1 MPLRSVT
8 LLLAIACGLAVST
21 IYAGQPLLVTIG
33 AELAIGAGTLGLIVT
48 ITQVGYGV
56 GLVLLV
62 PLGDLVDRRRLIVT
76 QLVLLAAAL
85 LVVAAAG
92 TAALLLAGL
101 AAVGLLAVAVQT
113 MVAYAATLADTASG
127 TPASGRIIG
136 AVTSGVV
143 IGILLARTVSGVLAD
158 IAGWRAAYLVWAVAL
173 LGIAVAAHRML
184 DRRDPPAPAV
194 RYGALLRSMVRL
206 FVDEP
211 LFRSRALLAL
221 FVFAAFSTLW
231 SALALPLS
239 APPLALG
246 NAAIG
251 AFGLAG
257 VAGALAAIPAGRL
270 ADRGRAQ
277 LTTGVA
283 LTLLVLSW
291 LPIAIGTDVLWLLAI
306 GIVVLDLAVQAVH
319 VSNQSLIVA
328 LRPDAGSRLIAGYMV
343 CYSIG
348 SGLGAMAATALY
360 AAAGWIG
367 VCLLGAAFST
377 LALMTWAVTRRCR
390 TATAPVRTRAGR
402 SAP

>member
-1 MPLRSVT
+1 MPPRSVT

-33 AELAIGAGTLGLIVT
+33 AELAIGAGPLGLIVT

-85 LVVAAAG
+85 LVVAVAG

-113 MVAYAATLADTASG
+113 MVAHAATLADAASRGRVVG
-127 TPASGRIIG
+127 T
-136 AVTSGVV
+136 VTSGVV

-158 IAGWRAAYLVWAVAL
+158 IAGWRVAYVLWAVAL
-173 LGIAVAAHRML
+173 LGVAVAAHRVL
-184 DRRDPPAPAV
+184 QRRDQPTPAV
-194 RYGALLRSMVRL
+194 RYGTLLRSMVRL
-206 FVDEP
+206 FVEEP
-211 LFRSRALLAL
+211 VFRSRALLAL
-221 FVFAAFSTLW
+221 LVFAAFSTLW
-231 SALALPLS
+231 SAIALPLS

-246 NAAIG
+246 HAAIG
-251 AFGLAG
+251 ALGLAG

-277 LTTGVA
+277 PTTGIA
-283 LTLLVLSW
+283 LALLVLSW
-291 LPIAIGTDVLWLLAI
+291 LPIAFAPDALWVLAI

-319 VSNQSLIVA
+319 VSSQSLIVA
-328 LRPDAGSRLIAGYMV
+328 LRPEAGSRLIAGYMV

-348 SGLGAMAATALY
+348 SGLGAAAATALY

-367 VCLLGAAFST
+367 VCLLGAAFSA
-377 LALMTWAVTRRCR
+377 LALLTWAVTRRC
-390 TATAPVRTRAGR
+390 TTGAAPVRTRAGR

>member
-1 MPLRSVT
+1 MPPRSVT
-8 LLLAIACGLAVST
+8 LLLAIACGVAVST

-33 AELAIGAGTLGLIVT
+33 AELAIDAGTIGVIVT
-48 ITQVGYGV
+48 ITQVGYGL

-76 QLVLLAAAL
+76 QLVLLAAAIM
-85 LVVAAAG
+85 VVAAAG
-92 TAALLLAGL
+92 TAAILLAAL
-101 AAVGLLAVAVQT
+101 AAVGLLAVVVQT
-113 MVAYAATLADTASG
+113 VVAYAAALADGASR
-127 TPASGRIIG
+127 GRVVG
-136 AVTSGVV
+136 LVTSGVV

-158 IAGWRAAYLVWAVAL
+158 VAGWRAAYVVWAVAL
-173 LGIAVAAHRML
+173 LAVAAAAHRML
-184 DRRDPPAPAV
+184 DRRSRPVPTM

-211 LFRSRALLAL
+211 VFRSRALLAL
-221 FVFAAFSTLW
+221 LVFAAFSTLW
-231 SALALPLS
+231 SAIALPLS

-246 NAAIG
+246 HAAIG

-277 LTTGVA
+277 LTTGIA
-283 LTLLVLSW
+283 LALLVASW
-291 LPIAIGTDVLWLLAI
+291 LPIAFAPKQLWVLAI
-306 GIVVLDLAVQAVH
+306 GIVMLDLAVQAVH

-328 LRPDAGSRLIAGYMV
+328 LRPEAGSRLIAGYMV

-348 SGLGAMAATALY
+348 SGVGAAAATALH

-367 VCLLGAAFST
+367 VCVLGTTFSV
-377 LALMTWAVTRRCR
+377 LALLTWAVSRRYT
-390 TATAPVRTRAGR
+390 TAAARVRTRADR